1 MNARRVLR
9 WGLGIGV
16 LAALLALAFG
26 GWLLRSDG
34 GRDWLLARVVAS
46 LPAGSSLQWRR
57 IEGRATGPLAIDG
70 LDYRQADGLRV
81 QAARI
86 RLDHSVWPLLARR
99 WQIRTLEAEG
109 VTVRLPRDDTPFEWP
124 RWPEVLSTLNL
135 PLAVAV
141 ADLRVRGLAV
151 TREDAPLLQLDTL
164 RTALRLGPG
173 ELGLAGLEA
182 RGPRLH
188 VRGTVSYLP
197 REDYRTAI
205 NARVD
210 GGGKAL
216 HLIARGDL
224 GNFAASL
231 EGRLPGASTANLRLR
246 DGRDT
251 PQWQLEARSEAL
263 DPTLFGLAD
272 TARWRGDLRMQGRGG
287 DATLGGRVERNDLAL
302 VLDGSRLQANA
313 AGLTLAP
320 LVVGLPQ
327 GTLRTTGRV
336 DFSARPAALQLR
348 VATEGLRLAA
358 TQAGAEDVRVT
369 GAVEAKGTLDRWT
382 LAGDLGLRRAR
393 EQATLALRGVGSTQA
408 LRLDTLQARMPSGR
422 LDGTARLQW
431 SPTLAVATDL
441 RLAGFD
447 PGYLAP
453 DFPGVVDGEL
463 RLQAERDAR
472 DRWSGTLEAPALGG
486 RLRDRPLQA
495 RARAEWRDDRGEGE
509 LALALGGSR
518 LEARGRFGAQ
528 LDLQADARPLELAD
542 LWPDARG
549 RVQGRVALRG
559 PRAAPEIEAD
569 LGIRD
574 LQWRDYAA
582 RELQVRGRLPQAP
595 AQGRFTATGRGL
607 RIAGQAADHLD
618 LALQGNRRAFTLQG
632 GLDSPSGRLRVTGD
646 ARQAGATGEAVA
658 WQGRLQA
665 LQLAPARGPGW
676 RLQAP
681 TTWAYGAA
689 GLRFERACL
698 GEDAGPG
705 QACAQLG
712 ADAATVSGRQL
723 AIALV
728 EPWLGEA
735 ARDYESV
742 GLLGFDGRLTR
753 RADAWSSE
761 LTVTSA
767 EGGVR
772 LRAAPDTPLLAYRDL
787 RLQLALRDGRLQAEG
802 GAALSGGGRLAL
814 RGAGGLED
822 DAPIDGTLELDVRD
836 LAWMELLS
844 PDLAAPTGRLEGR
857 IVVAGTR
864 AAPTLGGEAR
874 LRELGAELPA
884 LGVPLR
890 DGDVRLSGE
899 PGGALRIEGSL
910 RAGEG
915 RLTLAGGLD
924 LREARQ
930 PLVLSVTGEN
940 VRISDT
946 AELQATVSPRLQ
958 LRYLDGELQV
968 RGVVAVPSA
977 RLDLERL
984 DQGVT
989 PSADVVVLDPRP
1001 GRREGGIVFD
1011 TEVTVQVGEDVRLQG
1026 FGLTGRLSGE
1036 LAIRDRPGRAA
1047 TANGSLQV
1055 NGRYRAYGRDLRIRR
1070 ARLSWVNAPYAD
1082 PALDVLAEHEFD
1094 EATVGVRVRGSAQA
1108 PQTSVTSDPAMSTAE
1123 AISWLLL
1130 GRPLETASGSEAQRV
1145 SASVVAL
1152 SAGSSLLAQQL
1163 GTQLGLDSAGI
1174 VENRS
1179 LGGSTLVVGKRLS
1192 PKLFVSYGVSLLGT
1206 GQAVML
1212 KYLLKRGLSLG
1223 LESGTVETAA
1233 SLDWRKEK

>member
-9 WGLGIGV
+9 WGLGVGV
-16 LAALLALAFG
+16 LVALLALAFG
-26 GWLLRSDG
+26 GWLLRSNG

-46 LPAGSSLQWRR
+46 LPAGSSLQWKH
-57 IEGRATGPLAIDG
+57 IEGRATGPLAIEG

-81 QAARI
+81 QAARL

-99 WQIRTLEAEG
+99 WQVRTLEAEG
-109 VTVRLPRDDTPFEWP
+109 VVVRLPRDDTPFEWP
-124 RWPEVLSTLNL
+124 RWPQVLPALEL
-135 PLAVAV
+135 PLAISVAQ
-141 ADLRVRGLAV
+141 LRIRGLDI
-151 TREDAPLLQLDTL
+151 TREEAPLLHLDTVG
-164 RTALRLGPG
+164 TALRLGPG
-173 ELGLAGLEA
+173 ELGLAGLDA
-182 RGPRLH
+182 RGPKLH
-188 VRGTVSYLP
+188 ARGVVEYHP
-197 REDYRTAI
+197 RENYRTAV
-205 NARVD
+205 NLRAE
-210 GGGKAL
+210 GGGKDL
-216 HLIARGDL
+216 QLIARGDL
-224 GNFAASL
+224 DNFAASL
-231 EGRLPGASTANLRLR
+231 DGRLPGASAVNLRMR
-246 DGRDT
+246 DGRGT
-251 PQWQLEARSEAL
+251 PRWQLEARSDAL
-263 DPTLFGLAD
+263 DPRLFAID
-272 TARWRGDLRMQGRGG
+272 AAARWRGDLRVTGRGG
-287 DATLGGRVERNDLAL
+287 DATLGGRLERDGLAV
-302 VLDGSRLQANA
+302 VLDGSRLQATA
-313 AGLTLAP
+313 SGLTLAP
-320 LVVGLPQ
+320 LALGLPQ
-327 GTLRTTGRV
+327 GQVRATGLL
-336 DFSARPAALQLR
+336 DFSARPAALRLR
-348 VATEGLRLAA
+348 ATTDGLRLAA
-358 TQAGAEDVRVT
+358 TQAGAEDVRVAGALDAT
-369 GAVEAKGTLDRWT
+369 GNFDRWN
-382 LAGDLGLRRAR
+382 LAGDLTLQRAR
-393 EQATLALRGVGSTQA
+393 ERATVSLRGAGTASVLQ
-408 LRLDTLQARMPSGR
+408 LDALQARMPSGR

-453 DFPGVVDGEL
+453 DFPGVVDGRL
-463 RLQAERDAR
+463 QLQAERDAR
-472 DRWSGTLEAPALGG
+472 DRWSGMLDAPALSG
-486 RLRDRPLQA
+486 RLRDRPL
-495 RARAEWRDDRGEGE
+495 RAKAHADWREDRGEGE
-509 LALALGGSR
+509 LQLVLGSSR
-518 LEARGRFGAQ
+518 LQARGRFGAQ
-528 LDLQADARPLELAD
+528 LDLEADAQPLELAD
-542 LWPDARG
+542 VWPGARG

-569 LGIRD
+569 LGIRG
-574 LQWRDYAA
+574 LQWREYAA
-582 RELQVRGRLPQAP
+582 RELHLRGRLPEAP
-595 AQGRFTATGRGL
+595 GRGRVTLDGRGL
-607 RIAGQAADHLD
+607 VVSGQALDHVD
-618 LALQGNRRAFTLQG
+618 AVLQGHRRAFTVEG
-632 GLDSPSGRLRVTGD
+632 TLDAPSGRLRVAGD
-646 ARQAGATGEAVA
+646 ARQAGATGEALA
-658 WQGRLQA
+658 WQGRLQS

-681 TTWAYGAA
+681 ARWAYDDA
-689 GLRFERACL
+689 GLRFDRACL

-705 QACAQLG
+705 QACAQLD

-735 ARDYESV
+735 AREYESV
-742 GLLGFDGRLTR
+742 GLLGFDGRLAR
-753 RADAWSSE
+753 RADAWSGE
-761 LTVTSA
+761 LTVNSPD
-767 EGGVR
+767 GGVR

-787 RLQLALRDGRLQAEG
+787 RLRLALRDGRLQAEG
-802 GAALSGGGRLAL
+802 GAALSGGGRITL
-814 RGAGGLED
+814 RGTGGLAAED
-822 DAPIDGTLELDVRD
+822 PIAATLELDVRD

-857 IVVAGTR
+857 LVVAGTR

-884 LGVPLR
+884 LGVALR
-890 DGDVRLSGE
+890 DGDIRLSGE
-899 PGGALRIEGSL
+899 PGGTLRIEGGL

-915 RLTLAGGLD
+915 RLSLSGGLD

-940 VRISDT
+940 VRVSDT

-968 RGVVAVPSA
+968 RGTVAVPSA

-984 DQGVT
+984 DQGVS

-1001 GRREGGIVFD
+1001 GRRQGGIVFD

-1036 LAIRDRPGRAA
+1036 LAVRDRPDRAA

-1055 NGRYRAYGRDLRIRR
+1055 SGRYRAYGRDLRIRR

-1082 PALDVLAEHEFD
+1082 PALDVLAEHAFD
-1094 EATVGVRVRGSAQA
+1094 EVTVGVRVRGSAQA

-1145 SASVVAL
+1145 SASAVAL

-1163 GTQLGLDSAGI
+1163 GVQLGLDSAGI
-1174 VENRS
+1174 VENRA

-1206 GQAVML
+1206 GQVVML